1 MTGARSDRERW
12 HALMDALSDETAEM
26 SDEMIVREYGSSA
39 GQAADVVS
47 NIIKESVGEVEV
59 TPYEATKA
67 ALSAAKHRAKEVVL
81 PETSEQRRSLLTL
94 ILAGGHRW
102 SDSATLAFRELDDP
116 SDLSDEEV
124 TGILEDL
131 AELNGEDD
139 V

>member
-39 GQAADVVS
+39 SQSADTVS
-47 NIIKESVGEVEV
+47 NIIRESVGEVEI
-59 TPYEATKA
+59 TPYEATRA
-67 ALSAAKHRAKEVVL
+67 ALNEAKKNARGAAL
-81 PETSEQRRSLLTL
+81 PETREQRRSLLTL

-102 SDSATLAFRELDDP
+102 SNSATLAFRELDDP
-116 SDLSDEEV
+116 SDLSDEEI

-131 AELNGEDD
+131 AELNGEDEG
-139 V
+139 